1 MTNSTG
7 KFIRIRRHGPIAK
20 VEQLTGQG
28 LAEVNSVIKGQKFDS
43 RMDLKDLHVADKYK
57 DNIEPL
63 ILRNS
68 DLFASKDTELG
79 HTDTVRMKIY
89 TGSADPIKLRPYQAP
104 LNNRKI
110 IDETIDEML
119 DAKDITRSRSPW
131 SFPVVIVDKKN
142 GSERF

>member
-20 VEQLTGQG
+20 VEQFTGQG
-28 LAEVNSVIKGQKFDS
+28 LAEVNSVIKGQKFVS
-43 RMDLKDLHVADKYK
+43 TMDLKDLHVADKYR

-79 HTDTVRMKIY
+79 HTDTIRMKID
-89 TGSADPIKLRPYQAP
+89 TGIADPIKLRPYLTP
-104 LNNRKI
+104 LNSRKI

-119 DAKDITRSRSPW
+119 DAKVIRRSRSP
-131 SFPVVIVDKKN
+131 
-142 GSERF
+142 